1 MLFRSNSS
9 DLEKTHAATKST
21 GKKTP
26 FFKHEIPPHKQFA
39 APCFCCVLP
48 SFALLSSHSHPY
60 NHEKKINSS
69 PFLARTPSSLQK
81 RVRENDLPLP
91 FSHSPPVCVCVFSF
105 SRKEENN
112 ALVHRTKGCQEEA
125 ERIFSHFRWKILLK
139 GENFR
144 EKSPLFP
151 PHLSRVTRTET
162 NTHENSPHGQCE
174 TLSANVTFLSS
185 RQKISTPRRGH
196 CFFAIWLF
204 S

>member
-1 MLFRSNSS
+1 MLFPQTVPISKKHMPPLRAR
-9 DLEKTHAATKST
+9 E
-21 GKKTP
+21 KTP

-48 SFALLSSHSHPY
+48 SFALLSSHSHP
-60 NHEKKINSS
+60 
-69 PFLARTPSSLQK
+69 
-81 RVRENDLPLP
+81 
-91 FSHSPPVCVCVFSF
+91 PVCVCVCFRSRAKKRTTHLYTARRDVKKKPKEYSHIFAGKFFS
-105 SRKEENN
+105 
-112 ALVHRTKGCQEEA
+112 KG
-125 ERIFSHFRWKILLK
+125 RISAKIHHF
-139 GENFR
+139 F
-144 EKSPLFP
+144 

>member
-1 MLFRSNSS
+1 MLLLCSS
-9 DLEKTHAATKST
+9 FLRTSFVALTPLQPR
-21 GKKTP
+21 KK
-26 FFKHEIPPHKQFA
+26 K
-39 APCFCCVLP
+39 L
-48 SFALLSSHSHPY
+48 
-60 NHEKKINSS
+60 NSS

-81 RVRENDLPLP
+81 RVRERTICLSRFRTHHLC
-91 FSHSPPVCVCVFSF
+91 VCVCVFSF

-144 EKSPLFP
+144 ENSPLFP

>member
-1 MLFRSNSS
+1 MLLLCSS
-9 DLEKTHAATKST
+9 FLRTSFVALTPLQPR
-21 GKKTP
+21 KK
-26 FFKHEIPPHKQFA
+26 K
-39 APCFCCVLP
+39 L
-48 SFALLSSHSHPY
+48 
-60 NHEKKINSS
+60 NSS

-81 RVRENDLPLP
+81 RVRERTICLSRFRTHHLC
-91 FSHSPPVCVCVFSF
+91 VCVCFRSRAKKRTTHLYTARRDVKKKPKEYSHIFAGKFFS
-105 SRKEENN
+105 
-112 ALVHRTKGCQEEA
+112 KG
-125 ERIFSHFRWKILLK
+125 RISAKIHHF
-139 GENFR
+139 F
-144 EKSPLFP
+144 